1 MKTKTLIATFLLVI
15 GITTASQSQTLDQS
29 QLLSNSGISARTL
42 AGYKIFQSFTCGT
55 TGTLVEVDLGVFNAI
70 NGQGTLEIF
79 AGGTN
84 SGTILQTIPVTVTCV
99 SGNCFANFTT
109 AVSVTAG
116 QVYTFQFTPGAG
128 IPDPYGVS
136 AQIPGNYSGGQ
147 FGLVDPSGTYY
158 PGWDLVFKTYVNTVL
173 GVKTLD
179 FDTTTTKLY
188 PNPFSATTNLQ
199 INTPVTDAT
208 LTLFNVYGQQVQQIK
223 NISEQNVVIHREA
236 LSNGVYLLQLTE
248 ADKLIGSEKL
258 VIGN

>member
-1 MKTKTLIATFLLVI
+1 MKTKTLLLLLLLVA
-15 GITTASQSQTLDQS
+15 GIINTSQSQTLDQS

-70 NGQGTLEIF
+70 NGQGTLQIF

-84 SGTILQTIPVTVTCV
+84 SGTILQTIPVTVTCA

-109 AVSVTAG
+109 SVAVTAG

-136 AQIPGNYSGGQ
+136 AQVPGNYSGGQ

-158 PGWDLVFKTYVNTVL
+158 PGWDLVFKTYVTTVL

-179 FDTTTTKLY
+179 FDNTTTKLY
-188 PNPFSATTNLQ
+188 PNPFSAATNLQ
-199 INTPVTDAT
+199 INAPVTDAT

-223 NISEQNVVIHREA
+223 NISEQNVVIHRDG

-248 ADKLIGSEKL
+248 ADKLIGTEKL
-258 VIGN
+258 VLSN